1 MNVEHRQYYY
11 FQKKGIKIKELKGRG
26 KRDVFQN
33 IRHCLRNPDLIP
45 MPTAV
50 LIIPRYGRLLAVAV
64 ERHDALSPWICSRV
78 LVISRGNV
86 TSKDN
91 NNHYFSKIVFK
102 TNKIIKIRLGNSF
115 IYSAVHLYCNIN
127 NYFSMLQG
135 KFDNRDLPLE

>member
-1 MNVEHRQYYY
+1 
-11 FQKKGIKIKELKGRG
+11 
-26 KRDVFQN
+26 
-33 IRHCLRNPDLIP
+33 

-102 TNKIIKIRLGNSF
+102 TNKIVKIRLGNSF
-115 IYSAVHLYCNIN
+115 IYSAVHL
-127 NYFSMLQG
+127 
-135 KFDNRDLPLE
+135 

>member
-1 MNVEHRQYYY
+1 
-11 FQKKGIKIKELKGRG
+11 
-26 KRDVFQN
+26 
-33 IRHCLRNPDLIP
+33 

-102 TNKIIKIRLGNSF
+102 TNKIIKDKI
-115 IYSAVHLYCNIN
+115 
-127 NYFSMLQG
+127 G
-135 KFDNRDLPLE
+135 KPF